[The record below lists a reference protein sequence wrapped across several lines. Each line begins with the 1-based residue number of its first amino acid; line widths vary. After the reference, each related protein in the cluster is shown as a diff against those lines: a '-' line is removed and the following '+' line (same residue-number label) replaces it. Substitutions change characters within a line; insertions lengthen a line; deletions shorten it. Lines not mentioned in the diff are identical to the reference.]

1 MGFKLPKILII
12 NPVGTDLW
20 NDLTLQAVKE
30 VVNPDTEVI
39 VRSLKGAPPAIE
51 CDYDRDLAAPHV
63 VNEVIKASKE
73 GFDAIIINCFDDPG
87 LHAAREVTDVLVLG
101 IGETTITIALLLGY
115 RIAII
120 STGKHSR
127 NVYYRRAVSLGVAD
141 RIAYTSG
148 IDIKVL
154 DLRKDLG
161 KVKSMLIEEIS
172 KAVKEYGAE
181 VIVLGCGGFL
191 GLAEELSEEL
201 GIPVLDPTLT
211 TVKVAE
217 ALITLGLKHS
227 KVYLFNR
234 LKHPY

>member
-1 MGFKLPKILII
+1 LPKILII

-20 NDLTLQAVKE
+20 DDLTLKAVKDIVNPNTE
-30 VVNPDTEVI
+30 VV
-39 VRSLKGAPPAIE
+39 VRSLKTAPPAIE
-51 CDYDRDLAAPHV
+51 CEYDRDLAAPHV
-63 VNEVIKASKE
+63 INEVIKANKE
-73 GFDAIIINCFDDPG
+73 GFDAVIINCFDDPG
-87 LHAAREVTDVLVLG
+87 LYAAREVSDTLVLG
-101 IGETTITIALLLGY
+101 IGETTITTALLLGY

-120 STGKHSR
+120 STGRHSR
-127 NVYYRRAVSLGVAD
+127 NVYYRRAVSLGIAD
-141 RIAYTSG
+141 RVTYTSG

-154 DLRKDLG
+154 DLRRNLS
-161 KVKSMLIEEIS
+161 KVKTMLMKEIS

-181 VIVLGCGGFL
+181 VVVLGCGGFL
-191 GLAEELSEEL
+191 GLADELSREL

-217 ALITLGLKHS
+217 TLITLGLRHS